1 MKHLAQQLLTAL
13 PFSALAM
20 AAAAQTQEQP
30 NIIFFL
36 VDDMGWQETSV
47 PFYRERTPLNDRYR
61 TPNMER
67 LASRG
72 VKFMEAYSCPVSSPS
87 RCSLLSGMNAA
98 RHQVTNWIEG
108 GNQNTNAGGGD
119 ITLPVWNWNGVQPE
133 SATSVRNCQRITAL
147 PQVLKDHGYYT
158 IHCGKANFG
167 ATNTPGS
174 NPTAYGF
181 DVNIAGSSYGSP
193 GSYLAADNYGSSAN
207 HVYGLDEYAQQGI
220 FLTEALTLE
229 AKKQLDQRPKD
240 RPFYL
245 YFSHYA
251 IHTPYNPDTRF
262 TANYMDGTQGK
273 YDPLLGERL
282 NTSEINHAALIE
294 GMDKSLGDVMDY
306 LDANN
311 LTDNT
316 IILFMSDNG
325 GQGISPRQGTYN
337 RLQNYPA
344 RGGKGSA
351 YGGGVHEPMIV
362 SWPGVTTT
370 ASETYSPVMIEDF
383 YPTILEMAGVT
394 DYETVQTI
402 DGRSFA
408 DVIRHPEQMDADRA
422 LIWHYPNRWGES
434 QDKTE
439 GYGSWSAILK
449 GGYHMIYFW
458 ENQERR
464 LYNIKEDVGEQHN
477 LAAENPELC
486 LALARELT
494 DSLVTYGAGRPKL
507 NGKDVPWPVDGE
519 QIVPKELPIKS
530 GESYT
535 IQPYSAPEKFLCA
548 LSTEAWGTSDGK
560 KKVQY
565 TTEPT
570 QENGAYWTFTT
581 GASDQSFNI
590 RPTDSSY
597 ASGLWLNPRSGGYV
611 GSWTASGGDS
621 SWKVTEVDDMPGVYT
636 LHSSKNGQSYF
647 QYLADDA
654 YLLYSTNAETD
665 ESNWFYIRD
674 IDAEPIDPDA
684 TPSYAKYLPKL
695 TEDEDAPIWYYVKN
709 VKHGGYWSVTGAKN
723 YLPIVETT
731 DLASRFYFTG
741 KVDTDDQGHRCY
753 KEVKIHTDFEGLEGM
768 GLNGRN
774 SWAETPTKPWMLQ
787 GVKYGDYEGV
797 TIYNPNGSNNILAWS
812 DANSISSG
820 THVDYMSDSSDAT
833 NESRPWVFEL
843 YVEPEPPH
851 VLKAEDVDARK
862 AYLIYTEKRGGLTVI
877 DEDADCLMGT
887 LENGM
892 NIAVSRK
899 DPLQHFAFVNWLD
912 DLYLYN
918 VATSKFVSATQT
930 GALVDLPTDPIF
942 FTDADLT
949 SGNGQG
955 TVRLLFSSAMN
966 INLGGSNQITIDTWT
981 TKDAGNSFIILEA
994 ADFDPT
1000 AVLTLLEGVNTVL
1013 APATSDSRLFDLF
1026 GRQAKDTAKG
1036 IFIRNRKKTIR

>member
-1 MKHLAQQLLTAL
+1 MRHFAQRMLTTL
-13 PFSALAM
+13 PLSALALSSI
-20 AAAAQTQEQP
+20 AQTQERP

-47 PFYRERTPLNDRYR
+47 PFYKERTPLNNRYR

-67 LASRG
+67 LAQRG

-133 SATSVRNCQRITAL
+133 SATSTRNCQRITAL
-147 PQVLKDHGYYT
+147 PQVLKDNGYYT

-167 ATNTPGS
+167 ATGTPGS

-207 HVYGLDEYAQQGI
+207 HVYGLDEYAKQGI

-240 RPFYL
+240 QPFYL

-273 YDPLLGERL
+273 YDELLGARL

-294 GMDKSLGDVMDY
+294 GMDKSLGDMMDY
-306 LDANN
+306 LDANG

-325 GQGISPRQGTYN
+325 GQGISPRQGTLN

-351 YGGGVHEPMIV
+351 YEGGVHEPMIV
-362 SWPGVTTT
+362 SWPGVT
-370 ASETYSPVMIEDF
+370 ANAAETYAPVMIEDF
-383 YPTILEMAGVT
+383 YPTILEMAGVSN
-394 DYETVQTI
+394 YETVQTI
-402 DGRSFA
+402 DGHSFA
-408 DVIRHPEQMDADRA
+408 DIVRNPATEDHERA
-422 LIWHYPNRWGES
+422 IVWHYPNRWGES
-434 QDKTE
+434 QDKAE

-449 GGYHMIYFW
+449 DGYHLIYFW

-464 LYNIKEDVGEQHN
+464 LYNIKEDIGEQHN
-477 LAAENPELC
+477 LAAEQPELC
-486 LALARELT
+486 MALAQELT
-494 DSLVTYGAGRPKL
+494 DSLVNYGAGRPKL
-507 NGKDVPWPVDGE
+507 NGKEVPWPVDGQE
-519 QIVPKELPIKS
+519 IVPKELPIKS
-530 GESYT
+530 GQSYT
-535 IQPYSAPEKFLCA
+535 IQPYQAPDKYLFAVSAA
-548 LSTEAWGTSDGK
+548 AWGTSDGK
-560 KKVQY
+560 QKVQY
-565 TTEPT
+565 TSEPT

-581 GASDQSFNI
+581 GASDNSFNI
-590 RPTDSSY
+590 RPTDSSF
-597 ASGLWLNPRSGGYV
+597 ASGLWLNPRGGGYV
-611 GSWTASGGDS
+611 GTWTASGGDS
-621 SWKVTEVDDMPGVYT
+621 SWTIVEVDDMPGVYT

-647 QYLADDA
+647 QYRADDP
-654 YLLYSTNAETD
+654 YVLYSTSATTD

-695 TEDEDAPIWYYVKN
+695 TEDECEPIWYYIKSA
-709 VKHGGYWSVTGAKN
+709 KHGGYWSVAGAKS
-723 YLPIVETT
+723 YLPIVESTEE
-731 DLASRFYFTG
+731 ASRFYFTG

-753 KEVKIHTDFEGLEGM
+753 KEVKIHTDYAGLEGM

-774 SWAETPTKPWMLQ
+774 SWAEQPSKPWMFQ
-787 GVKYGDYEGV
+787 GVKYGEYEGV

-812 DANSISSG
+812 DTNSLCSG
-820 THVDYMSDSSDAT
+820 THVDYKSDSSDNT
-833 NESRPWVFEL
+833 DESRPWIFVQ

-851 VLKAEDVDARK
+851 VLKAEDVDAQK
-862 AYLIYTEKRGGLTVI
+862 AYIIYTAARGGLTVI
-877 DEDADCLMGT
+877 DEDADCIMGT
-887 LENGM
+887 EENGM
-892 NIAVSRK
+892 GIPVSKR
-899 DPLQHFAFVNWLD
+899 DPLQHFAFINYLD
-912 DLYLYN
+912 DLFLYN
-918 VATSKFVSATQT
+918 IATQKFVSSTNK
-930 GALVDLPTDPIF
+930 GALVAMPSDPVY
-942 FTDADLT
+942 FTDADD
-949 SGNGQG
+949 S
-955 TVRLLFSSAMN
+955 TVRLIFSDAMN
-966 INLGGSNQITIDTWT
+966 FNLGGSKQITIDSWT
-981 TKDAGNSFIILEA
+981 TKDAGNSFIIVEA
-994 ADFDPT
+994 ADFDPST
-1000 AVLTLLEGVNTVL
+1000 VLSEIVGINTVL
-1013 APATSDSRLFDLF
+1013 SPAASEARFYDLF
-1026 GRQAKDTAKG
+1026 GRPASNDTRG
-1036 IFIRNRKKTIR
+1036 VFVRGRKKIIK